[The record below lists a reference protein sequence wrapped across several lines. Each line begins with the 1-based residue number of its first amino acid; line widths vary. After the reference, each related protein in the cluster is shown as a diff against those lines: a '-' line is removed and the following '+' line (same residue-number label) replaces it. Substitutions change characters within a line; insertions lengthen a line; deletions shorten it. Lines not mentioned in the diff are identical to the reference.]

1 MLGGGPA
8 SQYPR
13 SVIEQIRERLPRV
26 GTLVSSRYPQKL
38 RLLAC
43 FRREAFASCV
53 RIASHDRT
61 SGRFDAPHR
70 GDSEVNAAPSGSH
83 RGVVNCLQN
92 FTTTPRIWRPTGVF
106 VNTRGRM
113 LFHG

>member
-26 GTLVSSRYPQKL
+26 VSRVSLRYPQKL

-43 FRREAFASCV
+43 FWREAFALHV
-53 RIASHDRT
+53 RIASHDRR
-61 SGRFDAPHR
+61 SGRRNASHR
-70 GDSEVNAAPSGSH
+70 GDSKVNIAPEDDHVRRRASPSA
-83 RGVVNCLQN
+83 
-92 FTTTPRIWRPTGVF
+92 
-106 VNTRGRM
+106 
-113 LFHG
+113 FHNHTADLVSKVRLR